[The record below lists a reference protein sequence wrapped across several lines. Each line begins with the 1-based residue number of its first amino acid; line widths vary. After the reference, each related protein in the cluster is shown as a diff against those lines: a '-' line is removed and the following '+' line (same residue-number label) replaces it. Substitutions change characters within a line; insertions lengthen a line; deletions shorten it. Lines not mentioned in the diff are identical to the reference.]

1 MTREEIL
8 RNQALDQHML
18 FFSPLNKK
26 AVFERDGERPRIY
39 YVPEKPGVRVL
50 DFGKAEFN
58 FYAPEAITVTVKGWG
73 GSMPQEY
80 ALQAVEK
87 GYWQCVA
94 EDVLPGFHYCD
105 FFVDGVRTVNPLA
118 PVGYGGFRVCNFFEM
133 PEADSDFWLL
143 QDVPHGELR
152 MEQYTSSVNGRVKAC
167 WVYTPPGY
175 DAHPRRR
182 YPVLYIQH
190 GAGENETG
198 WFWQGKLNYI
208 ADNLIAA
215 GKCPEMIIVANSGYA
230 FEEGRIDM
238 FLPGDFDRELT
249 QDCIPF
255 IDKRFRT
262 LADKDNRAIAGLS
275 LGSAQAFTIGLDHRR
290 DLFSWI
296 GVFSGGVGYKGM
308 FDSYDVT
315 EAFADGE
322 AFNRDIKLLF
332 VSWGS
337 HEPMGERNAAFL
349 DEIEQEKGIRAVRHV
364 HEGWHEWDVW
374 RHAACEYM
382 QRIFRGEAE

>member
-8 RNQALDQHML
+8 HNQALEQHML

-26 AVFERDGERPRIY
+26 AVFERAGERPRIY
-39 YVPEKPGVRVL
+39 YVPVSPGVRAL
-50 DFGKAEFN
+50 DYGKAEFN
-58 FYAPEAITVTVKGWG
+58 FYAPEARSVTVKGWG
-73 GSMPQEY
+73 GSMPQEL
-80 ALQAVEK
+80 ALEPVGE
-87 GYWQCVA
+87 GYWRCVA
-94 EDVLPGFHYCD
+94 EDILPGFHYCD
-105 FFVDGVRTVNPLA
+105 FYVDGVRTVNPLA

-133 PEADSDFWLL
+133 PEEDSAFWML
-143 QDVPHGELR
+143 QDVPHGDIR
-152 MEQYTSSVNGRVKAC
+152 MEQYKSSVNGRVKAA

-175 DAHPRRR
+175 DEHPERR

-215 GKCPEMIIVANSGYA
+215 GQCREMIIVANSGYA

-249 QDCIPF
+249 RDCIPF
-255 IDKRFRT
+255 IDGKFRT
-262 LADKDNRAIAGLS
+262 LTDKDSRAVAGLS
-275 LGSAQAFTIGLDHRR
+275 LGSAQAFSIGLHHRK

-296 GVFSGGVGYKGM
+296 GVFSGGVGRTGM
-308 FDSYDVT
+308 FGDYDVSD
-315 EAFADGE
+315 AFEDGE
-322 AFNRDIKLLF
+322 AFRRDVRLLF

-349 DEIEQEKGIRAVRHV
+349 DEIEREKGIPAVRHV

-374 RHAACEYM
+374 RHAAREFM
-382 QRIFRGEAE
+382 TRLF